1 MSNILII
8 GASGYIGSRLSYLL
22 AKEGSNITAVCH
34 SGIPIDKEWCSL
46 MNQVIVKDI
55 TSEDG
60 IEELT
65 NQYYDTA
72 IYLVSL
78 DHNASNKSPE
88 FVNSINVMP
97 VWNLLEAF
105 KIKKTLKRFIYFS
118 TIHVYGNLSNNVID
132 ESFAPKP
139 QNPYGLTHLMA
150 ENISNMYNTT
160 SDIQCINV
168 RLSNSYG
175 SPFFHENNCWW
186 LVINDL
192 CKTAFKEKK
201 IVLKSDG
208 NALRDFIH
216 YEDIFNAIRCLIE
229 NDLDYIDSTF
239 HLSSGNTISI
249 LKIAEKIKN
258 IYYKRYG
265 DEIQIQF
272 PNNEKNN
279 TIKKTNKTYIISN
292 KKIKSLGFN
301 QKVDLDDGIN
311 ELFNYLELHE
321 K

>member
-8 GASGYIGSRLSYLL
+8 GASGYIGSRLSYSL
-22 AKEGSNITAVCH
+22 AKEGNNITAVCH
-34 SGIPIDKEWCSL
+34 SGILIDKEWCSL
-46 MNQVIVKDI
+46 MNQVVVRDI
-55 TSEDG
+55 TSKDA

-78 DHNASNKSPE
+78 DQKASNKIPE

-118 TIHVYGNLSNNVID
+118 TIHVYGKLPNVVID

-175 SPFFHENNCWW
+175 SPFFKENNCWW
-186 LVINDL
+186 LVVNDI
-192 CKTAFKEKK
+192 CRMAFTEKR
-201 IVLKSDG
+201 IVLKSNG
-208 NALRDFIH
+208 SALRDFIH
-216 YEDIFNAIRCLIE
+216 YEDIFNAIKSILSKHSYDD
-229 NDLDYIDSTF
+229 NTF
-239 HLSSGNTISI
+239 HLSSGTTNSI
-249 LKIAEKIKN
+249 LQIAEKVKHVFLN
-258 IYYKRYG
+258 RYG
-265 DEIQIQF
+265 ESLPIILPDNCQV
-272 PNNEKNN
+272 EKKS
-279 TIKKTNKTYIISN
+279 TKIYTMSN
-292 KKIKSLGFN
+292 KKLVSTGFKQNFSLE
-301 QKVDLDDGIN
+301 KGIN

>member
-22 AKEGSNITAVCH
+22 AKEGHNITAVCY
-34 SGIPIDKEWCSL
+34 SNVPIDKEWCSL
-46 MNQVIVKDI
+46 MNRVIVRDI
-55 TSEDG
+55 TNGDV

-72 IYLVSL
+72 IHLVSL

-118 TIHVYGNLSNNVID
+118 TIHVYGKLPNDVID

-139 QNPYGLTHLMA
+139 QNPYGLTHLMV
-150 ENISNMYNTT
+150 ENICNMYNTS

-175 SPFFHENNCWW
+175 SPFFKENNCWW
-186 LVINDL
+186 LVVNDI
-192 CKTAFKEKK
+192 CRMAFTEKR
-201 IVLKSDG
+201 IVLKSNG
-208 NALRDFIH
+208 SALRDFIH
-216 YEDIFNAIRCLIE
+216 YEDVFNAIKSILSKPSYKE
-229 NDLDYIDSTF
+229 NTF
-239 HLSSGNTISI
+239 NLSSGTTTSI
-249 LKIAEKIKN
+249 LQIAEKVKYVFLNRYGESLPIILPDNCHVEKELTN
-258 IYYKRYG
+258 IY
-265 DEIQIQF
+265 
-272 PNNEKNN
+272 
-279 TIKKTNKTYIISN
+279 TMSN
-292 KKIKSLGFN
+292 KKLISTGFKQN
-301 QKVDLDDGIN
+301 FNLEKGIN
-311 ELFNYLELHE
+311 ELFNYLEFHE

>member
-8 GASGYIGSRLSYLL
+8 GASGYIGSRLSYSL
-22 AKEGSNITAVCH
+22 AKEGNNITAVCH
-34 SGIPIDKEWCSL
+34 SGIPTDKDWCKL
-46 MNQVIVKDI
+46 MNQVVVRDI
-55 TSEDG
+55 TSKDA

-78 DHNASNKSPE
+78 DHKASNKIPE

-118 TIHVYGNLSNNVID
+118 TIHVYGKLPNDVID
-132 ESFAPKP
+132 ESFVTNPK
-139 QNPYGLTHLMA
+139 NPYGLTHLMA
-150 ENISNMYNTT
+150 ENICNMYNLN

-175 SPFFHENNCWW
+175 SPLFKENNCWW
-186 LVINDL
+186 LVVNDL
-192 CKTAFKEKK
+192 CRMAFTEKR

-208 NALRDFIH
+208 SALRDFIH
-216 YEDIFNAIRCLIE
+216 YKDVFNAIKSILSKASYNE
-229 NDLDYIDSTF
+229 NIF
-239 HLSSGNTISI
+239 NLSSGKTTSI
-249 LKIAEKIKN
+249 HQIAEKVKYIFLN
-258 IYYKRYG
+258 RYG
-265 DEIQIQF
+265 ENL
-272 PNNEKNN
+272 P
-279 TIKKTNKTYIISN
+279 IILPHNCQVQKELTKIYTMSN
-292 KKIKSLGFN
+292 KKLISTGFKQDFN
-301 QKVDLDDGIN
+301 LEKGIN
-311 ELFNYLELHE
+311 ELFDYLELHE